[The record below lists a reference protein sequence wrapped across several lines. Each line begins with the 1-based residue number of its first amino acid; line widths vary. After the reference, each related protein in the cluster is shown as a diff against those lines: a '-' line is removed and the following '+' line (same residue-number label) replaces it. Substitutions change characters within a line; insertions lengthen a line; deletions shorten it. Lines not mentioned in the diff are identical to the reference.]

1 MGYSALGREQ
11 QAGLPLPLEDLS
23 MERNYY
29 QLACELAQ
37 DAVENHILTRRGI
50 WYLEKEDLLCIYDN
64 NPYADDPEA
73 RNRQEDRIIRRLRM
87 GGIELIAR
95 GEDRDGYTTTL
106 LIDCSWD
113 RAEDVQ
119 DIVREEVEATMRELD
134 C

>member
-1 MGYSALGREQ
+1 
-11 QAGLPLPLEDLS
+11 

-64 NPYADDPEA
+64 NPYADDPHA
-73 RNRQEDRIIRRLRM
+73 RARQENRIIDRLM
-87 GGIELIAR
+87 GMGIGLIAH
-95 GEDRDGYTTTL
+95 GQDRDQYSTTL

-113 RAEDVQ
+113 RAGEVQ
-119 DIVREEVEATMRELD
+119 DVVREEVEATMRELD
-134 C
+134 CL